1 MTDPLETPDAPL
13 NWNPAAVELPQ
24 IPMLPPGEDAMSATI
39 SAVLP
44 TLTAPLAASVASLSA
59 KENMFRGKLG
69 TAESQYQNADDSGQ
83 QSLGQLTGM
92 LGQVGQMGQQAG
104 KAGEALSGQTGMFGS
119 LMEQAMKGAQGGG
132 GQSSG
137 GQSSGG
143 QGGATGA
150 AGAPLAGGQ
159 PQQSRDDTAATQ
171 EEPPQEP
178 HREER
183 ETLQR
188 AETDDRAAGAA
199 DDGGLGAGQAPVD
212 ATRTPRTAART
223 ISLAGCSPD
232 FSAVRN
238 VGGPN

>member
-1 MTDPLETPDAPL
+1 MDPLEKPEGL
-13 NWNPAAVELPQ
+13 NWDPASVELPQ

-69 TAESQYQNADDSGQ
+69 TAESQYQNADDSAGEP
-83 QSLGQLTGM
+83 LGQLSSM

-132 GQSSG
+132 GGQSSG

-143 QGGATGA
+143 QSGA
-150 AGAPLAGGQ
+150 AGAGGAPVAGGQ
-159 PQQSRDDTAATQ
+159 PPQQSRDDATTAQ
-171 EEPPQEP
+171 EEQPQEP
-178 HREER
+178 RREER
-183 ETLQR
+183 EPLQR
-188 AETDDRAAGAA
+188 AETDDRAMAGPSERE
-199 DDGGLGAGQAPVD
+199 DGRHGPASV
-212 ATRTPRTAART
+212 TPPEQPRHSGEGDLSR
-223 ISLAGCSPD
+223 
-232 FSAVRN
+232 RM
-238 VGGPN
+238 

>member
-1 MTDPLETPDAPL
+1 VTDPLETPDGPL
-13 NWNPAAVELPQ
+13 TWNPAAVELPQ

-69 TAESQYQNADDSGQ
+69 AAESQYQNADDSGG
-83 QSLGQLTGM
+83 QSLGQLTSM

-137 GQSSGG
+137 GQLAGG
-143 QGGATGA
+143 QSGA
-150 AGAPLAGGQ
+150 AGASPTGGQ
-159 PQQSRDDTAATQ
+159 PPQQARDDAVAQ
-171 EEPPQEP
+171 HEQQEQREEPQ
-178 HREER
+178 REER
-183 ETLQR
+183 EPLQR
-188 AETDDRAAGAA
+188 AETDDRDKADGA
-199 DDGGLGAGQAPVD
+199 DGNRPGAGQAPV
-212 ATRTPRTAART
+212 APPERH
-223 ISLAGCSPD
+223 
-232 FSAVRN
+232 
-238 VGGPN
+238 GGEDDLSRRM

>member
-1 MTDPLETPDAPL
+1 VNDPLETPDAPL

-69 TAESQYQNADDSGQ
+69 AAESQYQNADGSGQ
-83 QSLGQLTGM
+83 ESLGQLTSM

-143 QGGATGA
+143 QSSGGQGGA
-150 AGAPLAGGQ
+150 AGAAGSPAAGGQ
-159 PQQSRDDTAATQ
+159 PPQQARDDAAVAEHEQPEQRQ
-171 EEPPQEP
+171 ESQ
-178 HREER
+178 RDER
-183 ETLQR
+183 EPLQR
-188 AETDDRAAGAA
+188 AETDDRDKADGAE
-199 DDGGLGAGQAPVD
+199 GNRPGAGQAPVAPPERHRGD
-212 ATRTPRTAART
+212 DDLSRRM
-223 ISLAGCSPD
+223 
-232 FSAVRN
+232 
-238 VGGPN
+238 

>member
-1 MTDPLETPDAPL
+1 VTDPLETPDGPL
-13 NWNPAAVELPQ
+13 TWNPAAVELPQ

-69 TAESQYQNADDSGQ
+69 AAESQYQNADDSGG
-83 QSLGQLTGM
+83 QSLGQLTSM

-143 QGGATGA
+143 QSGGGQGGAMGA
-150 AGAPLAGGQ
+150 GGAPPAGGQ
-159 PQQSRDDTAATQ
+159 PPQQSRDDAAVAQQ
-171 EEPPQEP
+171 EQAGQP
-178 HREER
+178 HESQRDER
-183 ETLQR
+183 EPLQR
-188 AETDDRAAGAA
+188 AETDDREPGA
-199 DDGGLGAGQAPVD
+199 DDGGHGAGQAPV
-212 ATRTPRTAART
+212 TPHEQPRHRGEDDL
-223 ISLAGCSPD
+223 S
-232 FSAVRN
+232 RRM
-238 VGGPN
+238 

>member
-1 MTDPLETPDAPL
+1 VTDPLETPDAPL

-69 TAESQYQNADDSGQ
+69 AAESQYQNADGSGQ
-83 QSLGQLTGM
+83 ESLGQLTSM

-119 LMEQAMKGAQGGG
+119 LMEQAMKAAQGGG

-143 QGGATGA
+143 QSSGGQGGA
-150 AGAPLAGGQ
+150 AGAPPAGGQ
-159 PQQSRDDTAATQ
+159 APQQARDDTAVAEREQQ
-171 EEPPQEP
+171 EQRQEP
-178 HREER
+178 QRDER
-183 ETLQR
+183 EPLQR
-188 AETDDRAAGAA
+188 AETDGA
-199 DDGGLGAGQAPVD
+199 DGNRPGAGQAPVAPPERD
-212 ATRTPRTAART
+212 RGEDDLSRRM
-223 ISLAGCSPD
+223 
-232 FSAVRN
+232 
-238 VGGPN
+238 